1 MAGNFTRFLAL
12 ISVERFCREILMKKF
27 LSWISAAI
35 MTTGLASAAKAL
47 PPAHDQ
53 PSQHRIDLRVRREL
67 VMLPQLTIFDNL
79 AYKLEG
85 GDVTLYGQVRNPV
98 LKDEAAS
105 AVKKIEGVE
114 NVSNQ
119 IEVLPASFNDERVRR
134 REARAI
140 YGYDSLFRY
149 SLGTL
154 PPIRIIVKNGNVTLE
169 GMVDN
174 QADRTQAGIRAS
186 EVADVFSVTNLLSVV
201 GAESSN

>member
-1 MAGNFTRFLAL
+1 
-12 ISVERFCREILMKKF
+12 MKKF